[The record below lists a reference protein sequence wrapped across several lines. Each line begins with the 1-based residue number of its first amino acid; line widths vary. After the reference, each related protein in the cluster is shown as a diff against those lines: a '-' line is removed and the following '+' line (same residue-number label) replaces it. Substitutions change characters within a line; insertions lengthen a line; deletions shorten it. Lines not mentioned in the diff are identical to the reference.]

1 MTAEERDNWELL
13 NFKMDSEGFDY
24 CFRKYSSGSE
34 TEKMRKIDIKDETL
48 HQLIDQYVEMA
59 EKLENYINKKFQE
72 AIDSDYK

>member
-24 CFRKYSSGSE
+24 CFRKYSSWSE
-34 TEKMRKIDIKDETL
+34 IEDETL

-59 EKLENYINKKFQE
+59 EKLENYISEKFQE